1 MEKKGFFRGREWRS
15 GFLERKKPKLKGER
29 VISGE
34 EKNKEKGDRD
44 SLREKEKKTVLGRS
58 LSGKIF
64 FVNFTSLFLS

>member
-1 MEKKGFFRGREWRS
+1 MGGSKVGRKKGFFRGREWRS

-44 SLREKEKKTVLGRS
+44 SLRETKKSCAREES
-58 LSGKIF
+58 F
-64 FVNFTSLFLS
+64 R